1 MILEPKKIVC
11 HWFHFLPIYFPWWDG
26 TRCCDLCFGKL
37 SFKPAFSFSSFTFI
51 KRLLSSSS
59 LSAIRVLSSA
69 YLRLLILL
77 LAISIIV
84 SPSLLNLP
92 HIYSPFHPSRSS
104 QSTRP
109 SSLNYRA
116 TAHQP
121 STLHMVIWAHQESLA
136 LGLSTSVQMT
146 QFHLFFM
153 AE

>member
-11 HWFHFLPIYFPWWDG
+11 HWFHVLPIYFPWRDG
-26 TRCCDLCFGKL
+26 TRSCDLCFGKL

-51 KRLLSSSS
+51 KRLLNSSS
-59 LSAIRVLSSA
+59 LSAIMVLSSA
-69 YLRLLILL
+69 YLRLLILF

-84 SPSLLNLP
+84 SLPSWTFLP
-92 HIYSPFHPSRSS
+92 SIPHFPSRSS

-109 SSLNYRA
+109 SSLSYSA

-121 STLHMVIWAHQESLA
+121 STLHVVIWAHQESLA
-136 LGLSTSVQMT
+136 LGLSISVQMT